1 MNKLNATD
9 GQTKLVRAEALAKI
23 KISSCDD
30 RGSAI
35 VAELLLLLFCIFV
48 NCR

>member
-23 KISSCDD
+23 KISSDD